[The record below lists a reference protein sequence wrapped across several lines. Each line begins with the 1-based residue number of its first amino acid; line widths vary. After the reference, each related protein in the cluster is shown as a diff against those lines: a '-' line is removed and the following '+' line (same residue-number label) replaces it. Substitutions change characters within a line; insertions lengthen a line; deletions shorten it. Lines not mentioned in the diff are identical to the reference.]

1 MREELVKKIRNLPP
15 LPTILSRIVETI
27 EDPNSSASDLE
38 EIIRHD
44 TALTGKLLAVANS
57 ASYSFRQ
64 EVTTVSRAVV
74 SIGFEEVRNLC
85 VGICMMGFLHPSV
98 FGHKE
103 RAQSLWLHA
112 LAVAEAASLM
122 ARGQDRV
129 KPDQAFAAGL
139 LHDIG
144 KVVSE
149 AYFHNEV
156 NALHQLVEERRIP
169 YQEAEKSQGIEHDK
183 LGLLLGRNW
192 RLPPV
197 LNEAIGRHHRLGAD
211 LAYPEMVSTVHLAD
225 YLAYTLD
232 FPCQYRTTPPEI
244 DEEGLAALGIDRQ
257 GLDEAGRTLGRRRN
271 KIVSVW
277 NKLLEL
283 E

>member
-1 MREELVKKIRNLPP
+1 M
-15 LPTILSRIVETI
+15 
-27 EDPNSSASDLE
+27 
-38 EIIRHD
+38 
-44 TALTGKLLAVANS
+44 
-57 ASYSFRQ
+57 
-64 EVTTVSRAVV
+64 
-74 SIGFEEVRNLC
+74 
-85 VGICMMGFLHPSV
+85 
-98 FGHKE
+98 
-103 RAQSLWLHA
+103 
-112 LAVAEAASLM
+112 
-122 ARGQDRV
+122 
-129 KPDQAFAAGL
+129 
-139 LHDIG
+139 
-144 KVVSE
+144 
-149 AYFHNEV
+149 
-156 NALHQLVEERRIP
+156 EERRIP